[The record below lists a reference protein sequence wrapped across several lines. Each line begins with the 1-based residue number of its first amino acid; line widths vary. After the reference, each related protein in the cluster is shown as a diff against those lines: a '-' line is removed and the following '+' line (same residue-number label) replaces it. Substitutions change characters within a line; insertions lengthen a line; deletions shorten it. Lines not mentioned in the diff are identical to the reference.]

1 MMLIAIDND
10 AKSVMHYLAD
20 DKSPEAIAAEVR
32 RAGFAGHT
40 WREIT
45 KTEYAQIRASRP
57 KPKPVMPSLPA
68 NADAGMMEALGVL
81 VDAVE
86 PSSQPDSASYEDL
99 LRMIQT
105 IAHQVDMH
113 ATMIANQ
120 AVAIEQQQSIID
132 AILNAK
138 IPLDVKQERVA

>member
-57 KPKPVMPSLPA
+57 KPKPVMPS
-68 NADAGMMEALGVL
+68 
-81 VDAVE
+81 
-86 PSSQPDSASYEDL
+86 SQPDSASYEDL

>member
-57 KPKPVMPSLPA
+57 KPKPVMPS
-68 NADAGMMEALGVL
+68 
-81 VDAVE
+81 
-86 PSSQPDSASYEDL
+86 SQPDSASYEDL

-113 ATMIANQ
+113 ANMIANQ

>member
-68 NADAGMMEALGVL
+68 NADAGMMEALGV
-81 VDAVE
+81 
-86 PSSQPDSASYEDL
+86 
-99 LRMIQT
+99 IQT

-132 AILNAK
+132 AILKAK

>member
-86 PSSQPDSASYEDL
+86 RLDAKNKALEAKLES
-99 LRMIQT
+99 
-105 IAHQVDMH
+105 V
-113 ATMIANQ
+113 
-120 AVAIEQQQSIID
+120 ID
-132 AILNAK
+132 VTHTT
-138 IPLDVKQERVA
+138 DVRGE

>member
-57 KPKPVMPSLPA
+57 KPKP
-68 NADAGMMEALGVL
+68 
-81 VDAVE
+81 VE

>member
-1 MMLIAIDND
+1 MTTLTAKDVRARPGEFFIVVRSARGHAHLAIDDFDNILEGIGD
-10 AKSVMHYLAD
+10 AD
-20 DKSPEAIAAEVR
+20 
-32 RAGFAGHT
+32 
-40 WREIT
+40 EI
-45 KTEYAQIRASRP
+45 KKR
-57 KPKPVMPSLPA
+57 
-68 NADAGMMEALGVL
+68 
-81 VDAVE
+81 VE

>member
-68 NADAGMMEALGVL
+68 NADAYEEL
-81 VDAVE
+81 V
-86 PSSQPDSASYEDL
+86 
-99 LRMIQT
+99 RMVQI
-105 IAHQVDMH
+105 IAQKYDE
-113 ATMIANQ
+113 Q
-120 AVAIEQQQSIID
+120 AIEIARQRSTID
-132 AILNAK
+132 AILKAK